1 MKKWI
6 YLVIVQ
12 TEEIMNS
19 IILMSLRKETEIVR
33 GKILNFDHDD
43 DEEED

>member
-1 MKKWI
+1 MKKGI

-19 IILMSLRKETEIVR
+19 HLDELEKGNRNCER
-33 GKILNFDHDD
+33 KILNFDHDD